1 MAMLAWILSSLI
13 DVFLLVLIV
22 GIIGSWLVTF
32 NVINR
37 SNQVVDMILRT
48 CNTLTDPVLRPIRNV
63 MPSLGGIDISPIFIF
78 IGLRAVQIYI
88 LGPMSVPRF

>member
-1 MAMLAWILSSLI
+1 MAMIAWILSSLI
-13 DVFLLVLIV
+13 DVFILVLIV

-37 SNQVVDMILRT
+37 SNQVVDMVLRT
-48 CNTLTDPVLRPIRNV
+48 CYGLTDPVLRPIRNIL
-63 MPSLGGIDISPIFIF
+63 PNLGGIDISPIFVF

-88 LGPMSVPRF
+88 LGPMSVRGL